1 MPVTSNTLE
10 SDIPTPPANRAHV
23 ILGVAAGVATAC
35 IGSTWQIL
43 SRHSVTTTIAP
54 LDLALLRY
62 LVPALVLLPLTVRI
76 GLFPQGV
83 ARLRLALM
91 VVCGGLPFL
100 LLVLTGAR
108 LAPVAH
114 LGVMLSGAMPLFTA
128 ALAVLVLAQRVS
140 FTRAAGLL
148 LILCGVVTLGAGSL
162 ATQGAQTWLGDVLF
176 LLASLV
182 WAIYG
187 LAFRSSG
194 LTSWEAVAVVSAW
207 SAIIVV
213 SLGFATGFGSL
224 PSAPVA
230 DLLTQVI
237 VQGVLAGLLGTVL
250 YNYSIKQLGAQA
262 ATSFSAL
269 TPVLSALGGAAF
281 LAERLSFTG
290 IVAVTL
296 ASLGVLL
303 ASGIAFPRRA

>member
-1 MPVTSNTLE
+1 
-10 SDIPTPPANRAHV
+10 
-23 ILGVAAGVATAC
+23 
-35 IGSTWQIL
+35 
-43 SRHSVTTTIAP
+43 
-54 LDLALLRY
+54 
-62 LVPALVLLPLTVRI
+62 
-76 GLFPQGV
+76 
-83 ARLRLALM
+83 M

-128 ALAVLVLAQRVS
+128 ALAVLVLAQGVS
-140 FTRAAGLL
+140 LIRATGLL
-148 LILCGVVTLGAGSL
+148 LILCGVVTLGTGSL
-162 ATQGAQTWLGDVLF
+162 ATQGSQTWLGDLLF

-182 WAIYG
+182 WAVYG
-187 LAFRSSG
+187 LAFRSTG
-194 LTSWEAVAVVSAW
+194 LTSWEGVAVVSAW

-213 SLGFATGFGSL
+213 PLALATGFGSL
-224 PSAPVA
+224 PSAPVT

-237 VQGVLAGLLGTVL
+237 VQGFLAGLLGTVL

-262 ATSFSAL
+262 GTSFSAL

-296 ASLGVLL
+296 TSLGVFL
-303 ASGIAFPRRA
+303 ASGIALSRRA